1 MDHPRLPV
9 RTLFGSLL
17 SSFSRSRRLE
27 DRIRKLSSDAVAAT
41 DPVEANKILEELA
54 SALRSHVGRLREL
67 ASSRVSTPE
76 RRRQPWPQ

>member
-1 MDHPRLPV
+1 
-9 RTLFGSLL
+9 LFGSLL

-54 SALRSHVGRLREL
+54 SALRSHVSRLREL
-67 ASSRVSTPE
+67 ASGKDPTPE
-76 RRRQPWPQ
+76 RRHQAWPQ

>member
-1 MDHPRLPV
+1 MDQPRLPA

-67 ASSRVSTPE
+67 ASGRGPAPE